1 MLAYTPSPSGLVFHN
16 SDAVVKII
24 IGPYGSG
31 KSCCAAVDILT
42 YACAQAPDAQGIRHS
57 RVLVVRSTY
66 NELIMTTRKSLLEVL
81 PDECG
86 TITGG
91 GLSPR
96 GFYDIPLP
104 DHTRVQLE
112 LNLLAVQ
119 SPDDCN
125 KLRSINATFAWINEG
140 STVIPEV
147 LPTIQQRIGRYPST
161 VLGGVSWGGVII
173 DSNMPA
179 HGSWLWTL
187 MEQPPEN
194 YLVVKQPPAAFE
206 QLDAQGNKY
215 YSINDEAENLEN
227 LGSVEPGDP
236 TEFIS
241 EEEYNN
247 YLHTKGKRY
256 YQNQIDTLLRMG
268 RYDIIQ
274 NQYCMID
281 VPIIEGKPVFPEFS
295 MERHVSKQ
303 VLEPIKFQQI
313 IIGSDTSGIH
323 PAAVIMQLQQGRW
336 CILDELYVEGEGL
349 EVFLYGMLLPLLRE
363 KYATNEVIAVLDP
376 SNPRDAYTAQ
386 TPKARFESAGILS
399 TVEISNSPKV
409 RIGAVSHL
417 LNQYVGGLYI
427 NSTCSMVIRG
437 FQSEYKYR
445 RLRTSGT
452 MAVAYTPEPE
462 KNEYSHLLDSVQYA
476 CLYIL
481 AHFGNN
487 NRIKE
492 LTDKLS
498 SRRQTLRHLL

>member
-1 MLAYTPSPSGLVFHN
+1 MLNYTPSVCGLQFHQ

-66 NELIMTTRKSLLEVL
+66 NELIMTTRKSLMEVL

-104 DHTRVQLE
+104 DNTRVQLE

-119 SPDDCN
+119 FPDDCN

-147 LPTIQQRIGRYPST
+147 LPTIQQRIGRFPSMA
-161 VLGGVSWGGVII
+161 LGGVSWGGVII

-179 HGSWLWTL
+179 HGSWLWDL
-187 MEQPPEN
+187 MNDPPEN
-194 YLVVKQPPAAFE
+194 YLVIKQPPAAFE
-206 QLDAQGNKY
+206 RIDANGNKFY
-215 YSINDEAENLEN
+215 EINSDAENLEN

-241 EEEYNN
+241 EEEYNL
-247 YLHTKGKRY
+247 YLQEKGKRY
-256 YQNQIDTLLRMG
+256 YSNQINTLLRMG
-268 RYDIIQ
+268 RFDVIQ

-281 VPIIEGKPVFPEFS
+281 VPIIEGKPVFPEFNL
-295 MERHVSKQ
+295 ERHVSKQ
-303 VLEPIKFQQI
+303 VLEPINFQPI
-313 IIGSDTSGIH
+313 LIGSDTSGIH
-323 PAAVIMQLQQGRW
+323 PAAVIIQLQHGRW
-336 CILDELYVEGEGL
+336 CILDELYAEGEGL
-349 EVFLYGMLLPLLRE
+349 ETFLYGMLIPLLRE
-363 KYATNEVIAVLDP
+363 KYRTNRAIAILDP

-386 TPKARFESAGILS
+386 TPKARFEEAGILS

-417 LNQYVGGLYI
+417 LNKYAGGLLV

-445 RLRTSGT
+445 RLKASGT
-452 MAVAYTPEPE
+452 LGAAYTPEPE
-462 KNEYSHLLDSVQYA
+462 KNEYSHLLDSVEYA

-481 AHFGNN
+481 TNETDDT
-487 NRIKE
+487 RVKE
-492 LTDKLS
+492 LAGKLTDK
-498 SRRQTLRHLL
+498 RQILKHLI